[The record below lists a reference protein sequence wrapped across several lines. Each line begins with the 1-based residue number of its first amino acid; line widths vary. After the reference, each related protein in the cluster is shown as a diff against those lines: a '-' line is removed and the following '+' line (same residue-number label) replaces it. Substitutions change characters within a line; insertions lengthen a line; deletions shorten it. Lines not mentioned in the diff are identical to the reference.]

1 MFAKI
6 FTTNR
11 SFDPSELARLPELVA
26 SAQLALLDQ
35 YAAYCKDHER
45 SANEGTL
52 AQALLAP
59 HAASPAKVSG
69 IELEVAKRAL
79 SLASDPDSI
88 QGLLDHTSLGEIAA
102 KRLCKL
108 LPIDA
113 SHPANAHEQVFQA
126 RLQSATTADVATLSK
141 QVATAEQAAWLVIR
155 ASTDTR
161 EALLKLPALQG
172 EAGLVTLEKISRG
185 HDKSCNRLAREK
197 LETLRECRRQLT
209 ASLEALADVHDSTQ
223 RELKFEAKDMDGLI
237 VQRKKLNQLH
247 SRQEQLLEDI
257 AKAQSGLQAAGE
269 PQAPYELDTNPFASI
284 DLSVPNSQDN
294 PYLTLADQLT
304 ELQQSVANH
313 AEIGAAENIEYQFQL
328 TSLHETWQQAD
339 ALFPP
344 SDAQQHAFENA
355 YRATNDLLLSWE
367 QFMQIPWD
375 NLAHPAHSTAVE
387 STPKAVTNWLKRAR
401 QAEQSVRWPNDLP
414 IPSKLEQLRRDIE
427 KTAAQQSD
435 LAARQEALSAELKN
449 IANTLQGFI
458 DSGEFKRALGGLSK
472 CRKLQKQG
480 AQGCEK
486 TLNHISAQLGELSD
500 WQQFAASPKRETLL
514 QAVQALVDNPLTPD
528 SQRDQLK
535 DLRGQWNALGPL
547 PRDQAGLQQRFDESA
562 DQAFTVCREHFA
574 QQNKERK
581 DNLRARKA
589 LCEQLQAYLDS
600 TDWANAD
607 MKAAETIMRQARQ
620 EWRKYHPCDRKAL
633 KTVEKTFE
641 SLQDALYSRVK
652 QDWDTNVKAKE
663 ALVSQAEALVEQASS
678 EGIANAAKS
687 LQAQWRQIGT
697 TPRGADQKLWRRFRG
712 ACDAIFARLDNERD
726 SQRSEQ
732 QQLVQALINDINSFE
747 PEKFAIAD
755 AESQLAELRNRGREL
770 RLDAKHQNTLKTFER
785 SLADKRTAAQQATQA
800 KRLLDFRAWDEQVS
814 AAEIAG
820 SNITSP
826 HALFNARVA
835 GTAESEDLIKLTME
849 AEIAADIP
857 GPADEQNARMALQI
871 DLMNRGRRNMQ
882 LIENQE
888 LLERWCRCGPKTADH
903 DSLRNRF
910 FTALTQRLN

>member
-1 MFAKI
+1 MFAKM
-6 FTTNR
+6 FNKDR
-11 SFDPSELARLPELVA
+11 SFDPSELARLPELDA

-35 YAAYCKDHER
+35 YLVYCKDHER
-45 SANEGTL
+45 SATESTQAL
-52 AQALLAP
+52 ALLAP
-59 HAASPAKVSG
+59 HTASLTSVSG

-79 SLASDPDSI
+79 SLARDPDAL
-88 QGLLDHTSLGEIAA
+88 QGLLEHPSLGDLAA

-113 SHPANAHEQVFQA
+113 AHPANAHEQVFQA
-126 RLQSATTADVATLSK
+126 RLQSATATDITVLSK
-141 QVATAEQAAWLVIR
+141 RVTTAEQAAWLVIR
-155 ASTDTR
+155 ASNDAR
-161 EALLKLPALQG
+161 DALLALPVLQG

-209 ASLEALADVHDSTQ
+209 TSVEALADVHDSTQ
-223 RELKFEAKDMDGLI
+223 RELKFDAKDMDGLI

-247 SRQEQLLEDI
+247 ARHEQLLQDI
-257 AKAQSGLQAAGE
+257 AKARSDLEAAGE
-269 PQAPYELDTNPFASI
+269 PQAPYEPATDPFAAI

-294 PYLTLADQLT
+294 PYPALADQIT
-304 ELQQSVANH
+304 ELGQSIANL
-313 AEIGAAENIEYQFQL
+313 AAMSDAQANEYSAQL
-328 TSLHETWQQAD
+328 TSLNDAWQQAD

-344 SDAQQHAFENA
+344 SDAQQHAFDSG
-355 YRATNDLLLSWE
+355 YRAATAVLQSWE
-367 QFMQIPWD
+367 QFLQIPWGK
-375 NLAHPAHSTAVE
+375 LAHPAHSNDGD
-387 STPKAVTNWLKRAR
+387 STPKAVTAWLNRAR
-401 QAEQSVRWPNDLP
+401 QAEQSVRWPNNLP
-414 IPSKLEQLRRDIE
+414 IPAKLEQLRKDIE
-427 KTAAQQSD
+427 QTAAQQSD
-435 LAARQEALSAELKN
+435 LAARQQALSTELKN
-449 IANTLQGFI
+449 VVDTLQGFI

-480 AQGCEK
+480 AQGSEK
-486 TLNHISAQLGELSD
+486 ALNHISAQLGELSD
-500 WQQFAASPKRETLL
+500 WQQFAASPKRDALL
-514 QAVQALVDNPLTPD
+514 QAVQALVDNPSDPD
-528 SQRDQLK
+528 SQRDQLR
-535 DLRGQWNALGPL
+535 DLRDQWNALGPL
-547 PRDQAGLQQRFDESA
+547 PRDQAGLQQRFDDSA

-581 DNLRARKA
+581 DNLRARRA
-589 LCEQLQAYLDS
+589 LCEQLQTYLDS

-633 KTVEKTFE
+633 KSVEKTFE

-652 QDWDTNVKAKE
+652 QDWNNNVQAKE
-663 ALVSQAEALVEQASS
+663 ALVRQAEALVEQDDSA
-678 EGIANAAKS
+678 GIANGAKT
-687 LQAQWRQIGT
+687 LQAQWREIGT
-697 TPRGADQKLWRRFRG
+697 TPRGADQKLWRRFRA
-712 ACDAIFARLDNERD
+712 ACDGIFARLENERA

-732 QQLVQALINDINSFE
+732 QQLTQALMDDINRFE
-747 PEKFAIAD
+747 PETLAIAD

-800 KRLLDFRAWDEQVS
+800 KRLLDFRTWDEQVS
-814 AAEIAG
+814 EAEIAG
-820 SNITSP
+820 SSITSP

-835 GTAESEDLIKLTME
+835 GTAEPEDLIKLTIE

-857 GPADEQNARMALQI
+857 GPADEQSARMALQI

-903 DSLRNRF
+903 ESLRDRF
-910 FTALTQRLN
+910 FAALTQRLA

>member
-1 MFAKI
+1 
-6 FTTNR
+6 
-11 SFDPSELARLPELVA
+11 
-26 SAQLALLDQ
+26 
-35 YAAYCKDHER
+35 
-45 SANEGTL
+45 
-52 AQALLAP
+52 
-59 HAASPAKVSG
+59 
-69 IELEVAKRAL
+69 
-79 SLASDPDSI
+79 
-88 QGLLDHTSLGEIAA
+88 
-102 KRLCKL
+102 
-108 LPIDA
+108 
-113 SHPANAHEQVFQA
+113 
-126 RLQSATTADVATLSK
+126 
-141 QVATAEQAAWLVIR
+141 
-155 ASTDTR
+155 
-161 EALLKLPALQG
+161 
-172 EAGLVTLEKISRG
+172 
-185 HDKSCNRLAREK
+185 
-197 LETLRECRRQLT
+197 
-209 ASLEALADVHDSTQ
+209 
-223 RELKFEAKDMDGLI
+223 
-237 VQRKKLNQLH
+237 
-247 SRQEQLLEDI
+247 
-257 AKAQSGLQAAGE
+257 
-269 PQAPYELDTNPFASI
+269 
-284 DLSVPNSQDN
+284 
-294 PYLTLADQLT
+294 
-304 ELQQSVANH
+304 
-313 AEIGAAENIEYQFQL
+313 
-328 TSLHETWQQAD
+328 
-339 ALFPP
+339 
-344 SDAQQHAFENA
+344 
-355 YRATNDLLLSWE
+355 
-367 QFMQIPWD
+367 
-375 NLAHPAHSTAVE
+375 
-387 STPKAVTNWLKRAR
+387 
-401 QAEQSVRWPNDLP
+401 
-414 IPSKLEQLRRDIE
+414 
-427 KTAAQQSD
+427 
-435 LAARQEALSAELKN
+435 
-449 IANTLQGFI
+449 
-458 DSGEFKRALGGLSK
+458 
-472 CRKLQKQG
+472 
-480 AQGCEK
+480 
-486 TLNHISAQLGELSD
+486 
-500 WQQFAASPKRETLL
+500 
-514 QAVQALVDNPLTPD
+514 
-528 SQRDQLK
+528 
-535 DLRGQWNALGPL
+535 
-547 PRDQAGLQQRFDESA
+547 
-562 DQAFTVCREHFA
+562 
-574 QQNKERK
+574 
-581 DNLRARKA
+581 
-589 LCEQLQAYLDS
+589 
-600 TDWANAD
+600 

-663 ALVSQAEALVEQASS
+663 ALVSQAEALVEQDSS
-678 EGIANAAKS
+678 EGIANGAKS